1 MYKIYILKCS
11 DNTLYTWI
19 TNNLKKRLR
28 QHNWEILGG
37 AKYTLSRKPVKL
49 VYFEEAENRSI
60 ASKREYEI
68 KKMSRKKKLELIKK
82 INLFI

>member
-28 QHNWEILGG
+28 QHNW
-37 AKYTLSRKPVKL
+37 
-49 VYFEEAENRSI
+49 
-60 ASKREYEI
+60 
-68 KKMSRKKKLELIKK
+68 
-82 INLFI
+82 